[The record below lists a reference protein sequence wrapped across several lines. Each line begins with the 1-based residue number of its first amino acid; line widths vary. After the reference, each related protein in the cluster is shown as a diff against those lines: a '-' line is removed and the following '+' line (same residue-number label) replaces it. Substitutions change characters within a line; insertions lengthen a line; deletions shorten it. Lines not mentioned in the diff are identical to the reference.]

1 MQPLRRLLIA
11 MTGVIVVLTLVVVVQ
26 EGPNL
31 LPAFLGPILGLTWQ
45 GLFNADFACYLVL
58 SGVWMAW
65 RGGFTRASIALG
77 ILAPP
82 LGVLF
87 FAPYLIY
94 LMGQAGGDPKG
105 VLLGV
110 HAPARDTDV
119 G

>member
-1 MQPLRRLLIA
+1 MAQVRLLLLAITA
-11 MTGVIVVLTLVVVVQ
+11 VIVGFTFAAVATD
-26 EGPNL
+26 GPNL
-31 LPAFLGPILGLTWQ
+31 LPHFFRPVLALEWQ
-45 GLFNADFACYLVL
+45 GQFNVDFTGYLIL

-82 LGVLF
+82 LGMLF

-94 LMGQAGGDPKG
+94 LIGRSGGDPKRL
-105 VLLGV
+105 LLGV
-110 HAPARDTDV
+110 HA